1 MAVGNWGKDIVFSV
15 SDRKVQTFKDMTRTV
30 GSQWA
35 THSRIGRKDQAE
47 YLRPTLQKI
56 TFTMELN
63 ALYGV
68 NPRTMLNKLANLAE
82 RGTVNTLV
90 IGGKRVG
97 SYRWRITDISEEWET
112 IYNGGEWA
120 RAKVNVTMQEYL

>member
-1 MAVGNWGKDIVFSV
+1 M
-15 SDRKVQTFKDMTRTV
+15 QTFKDMTRTV

-112 IYNGGEWA
+112 IYNGGELA

>member
-1 MAVGNWGKDIVFSV
+1 MEVGNWGKDIVFSV

-112 IYNGGEWA
+112 IYNGGELA

>member
-1 MAVGNWGKDIVFSV
+1 MAVGNWGKDIGFSV

-112 IYNGGEWA
+112 IYNGGELA

>member
-1 MAVGNWGKDIVFSV
+1 MAGGNWGKDIVFSV

-112 IYNGGEWA
+112 IYNGGELA

>member
-1 MAVGNWGKDIVFSV
+1 MAVGNWGKDIIFSV

-35 THSRIGRKDQAE
+35 THSRIGRKDQVE
-47 YLRPTLQKI
+47 YLRPSLQKI
-56 TFTMELN
+56 TFTMELD
-63 ALYGV
+63 AWYGV
-68 NPRTMLNKLANLAE
+68 NPRAMLDKLAAFAE

-97 SYRWRITDISEEWET
+97 HHRWRITDLSEEWET
-112 IYNGGEWA
+112 IYNRGELT
-120 RAKVNVTMQEYL
+120 RAKVSVTMQEYL

>member
-15 SDRKVQTFKDMTRTV
+15 SDRKVQTFKDRTRTV

-112 IYNGGEWA
+112 IYNGGELA

>member
-63 ALYGV
+63 ALDGV

-112 IYNGGEWA
+112 IYNGGELA

>member
-1 MAVGNWGKDIVFSV
+1 MAIGNWGKEIIFSV
-15 SDRKVQTFKDMTRTV
+15 SERKVQTFKDMTRTV

-35 THSRIGRKDQAE
+35 THSRIGRKDQVE
-47 YLRPTLQKI
+47 YLRPALQKI
-56 TFTMELN
+56 TFAMEFD
-63 ALYGV
+63 AWYGV
-68 NPRTMLNKLANLAE
+68 NPRKMLNKLASLAE

-112 IYNGGEWA
+112 IYNGGELA

>member
-68 NPRTMLNKLANLAE
+68 NPRTMLNKLANLVE

-112 IYNGGEWA
+112 IYNGGELA

>member
-90 IGGKRVG
+90 IGGMRVG
-97 SYRWRITDISEEWET
+97 IYRWRITDISEEWET
-112 IYNGGEWA
+112 IYNGGELA

>member
-1 MAVGNWGKDIVFSV
+1 MAVGKWGKDIVFSV

-112 IYNGGEWA
+112 IYNGGELA

>member
-35 THSRIGRKDQAE
+35 THSRISRKDQAE

-112 IYNGGEWA
+112 IYNGGELA